1 MRRFAIKFD
10 LINFFY
16 TSHAFSVNALSSLF
30 HLPDGIYN
38 RSPVIR
44 WMEYKALACPDNIPA
59 MNAKEDTGFIMSGI
73 VAEKF
78 K

>member
-1 MRRFAIKFD
+1 MRKFAIKFN

-38 RSPVIR
+38 KSQIIR
-44 WMEYKALACPDNIPA
+44 WMDYKALACPDNVPV
-59 MNAKEDTGFIMSGI
+59 MKPEEDNGFVLSGKI
-73 VAEKF
+73 AEKF